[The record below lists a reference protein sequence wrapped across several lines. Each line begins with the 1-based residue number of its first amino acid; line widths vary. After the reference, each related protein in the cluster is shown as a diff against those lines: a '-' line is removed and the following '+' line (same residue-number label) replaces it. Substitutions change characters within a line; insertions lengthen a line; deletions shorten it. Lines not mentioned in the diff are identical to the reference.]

1 MKKVVNLLIIGV
13 VLAGLVS
20 SCEMGGTKDGFEKSE
35 TGLLYKFHY
44 RSDDT
49 ATAKE
54 GDFIEIDLVLETTDT
69 VLFDSRQIPES
80 DRSPIPMGP
89 SMFRGDIF
97 EGIAMMHP
105 GDSATF
111 KVVADSVWKLMYRRD
126 TPPPGME
133 AAEYVHYEIKL
144 NNILT
149 KEEMNRKMEARQQK
163 FRDEEIAGRTA
174 YLSENYPD
182 AEPTETGLYYIRTK
196 KGRGKT
202 PVAGQLVKVHYTGT
216 LLDGTQFDSS
226 EGRDPIEFPLG
237 QRRVIPGWDEGIGMM
252 KKGEKA
258 VLIIPSELGYGT
270 RGSGRIPPF
279 STLVFEVELVDI
291 NNPQ

>member
-20 SCEMGGTKDGFEKSE
+20 SCEMGKTKDGFDKTEN
-35 TGLLYKFHY
+35 GLLYKFHY

-49 ATAKE
+49 SSPKE
-54 GDFIEIDLVLETTDT
+54 GDFIEIDLVLETPDT
-69 VLFDSRQIPES
+69 VLFDSRNIPVQE
-80 DRSPIPMGP
+80 RSPIPMGP
-89 SMFRGDIF
+89 SMFKGDVF

-111 KVVADSVWKLMYRRD
+111 KVAADSVWKLMYRRD
-126 TPPPGME
+126 TPPPGM
-133 AAEYVHYEIKL
+133 ATAEFVYYEIKL

-149 KEEMNRKMEARQQK
+149 KDEMNRKMEARQEK
-163 FRDEEIAGRTA
+163 FREEELAARTA

-182 AEPTETGLYYIRTK
+182 AVATESGLYYIRTK
-196 KGRGKT
+196 KGSGSN
-202 PVAGQLVKVHYTGT
+202 PQPGQLVKVHYSGT
-216 LLDGTQFDSS
+216 LLDGKTFDSS

-237 QRRVIPGWDEGIGMM
+237 QRRVIPGWDEGIAMM
-252 KKGEKA
+252 KKGEKGIL
-258 VLIIPSELGYGT
+258 VIPSELGYGA

-279 STLVFEVELVDI
+279 STLVFEVELVDF
-291 NNPQ
+291 NDAK